1 MERMEIIRNTA
12 EEVLAP
18 VMVEYV
24 KWILSRA
31 QQLGIQRI
39 YFLAR
44 DGWPMLYVYLF
55 LSENRHPHIECRY
68 LECSRYALR
77 LPSFAIRKK
86 ESLDQIFLD
95 GIDVTLRKNPVPGG
109 HHRTGSCAGGAGGRC
124 VL

>member
-44 DGWPMLYVYLF
+44 DGWPMY
-55 LSENRHPHIECRY
+55 R
-68 LECSRYALR
+68 A
-77 LPSFAIRKK
+77 RK
-86 ESLDQIFLD
+86 
-95 GIDVTLRKNPVPGG
+95 
-109 HHRTGSCAGGAGGRC
+109 
-124 VL
+124 